1 MSEIK
6 SCPCGC
12 GAEVAESKPEQGDL
26 ALESFD
32 TSLRIISMSTEA
44 LIELEEA
51 GRVKPLTDYED

>member
-12 GAEVAESKPEQGDL
+12 GSKIEPAKPADDL

-32 TSLRIISMSTEA
+32 CKLRIISMPTEQ

-51 GRVKPLTDYED
+51 GRVKDLRSYEG